1 MIGKITGSFCG
12 RYDNIALIDVVGPTG
27 QSVGYEVIMKNNDIV
42 SLKANEV
49 ATLYIKEIVKEDD
62 DVLYGFISFIDK
74 CWFEELIKLSGLGP
88 KIALAILSFYSCENI
103 ENAIMTDN
111 CDFFSAVS
119 GIGGKLANRI
129 PNEMRKNIEKIH
141 EKVIHFGVKELYI
154 NDDVNITGQE
164 GLLNERLSGCKFG
177 RSKNGNKQKYNAAND
192 DTGKHIV
199 TDAVEA
205 LVALGFSKNQIY
217 NNVFDIIKKHGQ
229 NSTENII
236 KEFLTNQHS

>member
-1 MIGKITGSFCG
+1 M
-12 RYDNIALIDVVGPTG
+12 
-27 QSVGYEVIMKNNDIV
+27 
-42 SLKANEV
+42 
-49 ATLYIKEIVKEDD
+49 
-62 DVLYGFISFIDK
+62 LYGFISFIDK